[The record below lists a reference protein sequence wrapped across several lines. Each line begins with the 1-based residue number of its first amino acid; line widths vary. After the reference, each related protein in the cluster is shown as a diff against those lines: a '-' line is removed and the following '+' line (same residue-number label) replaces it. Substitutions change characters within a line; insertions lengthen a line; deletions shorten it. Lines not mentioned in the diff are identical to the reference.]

1 MELYHNPKFQ
11 ILNTAGHGENAPR
24 EIITKSELRNSE
36 DNKEI
41 NGFYV
46 LVGIWWQMRTAQE
59 STAKDKRH
67 VPVNDRSGW
76 IKALSS

>member
-11 ILNTAGHGENAPR
+11 ILNTAGLGENAPT
-24 EIITKSELRNSE
+24 EIITKSELRNLE
-36 DNKEI
+36 DNKE
-41 NGFYV
+41 
-46 LVGIWWQMRTAQE
+46 MRTAQE

-67 VPVNDRSGW
+67 LPVNDRSGW

>member
-11 ILNTAGHGENAPR
+11 ILNTAGLGENAPT

-46 LVGIWWQMRTAQE
+46 LVGI
-59 STAKDKRH
+59 
-67 VPVNDRSGW
+67 
-76 IKALSS
+76 